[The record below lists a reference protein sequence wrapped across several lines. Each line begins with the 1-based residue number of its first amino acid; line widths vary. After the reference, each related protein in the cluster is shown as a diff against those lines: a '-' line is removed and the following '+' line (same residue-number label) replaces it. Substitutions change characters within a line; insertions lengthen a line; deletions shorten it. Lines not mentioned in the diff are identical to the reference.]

1 MHFHIYYMEEK
12 LTTVYLIYNTAVTEW
27 EKEKERRG
35 GEEGKKGEERWTRLN
50 HF

>member
-1 MHFHIYYMEEK
+1 MPFHIYYMEEK

-35 GEEGKKGEERWTRLN
+35 GEEG
-50 HF
+50 